1 MPSLAEAA
9 REVLWFNMARGSEGT
24 DPSPDVIEILQE
36 CAGAIRRDD
45 RPALQLLEAEHPV
58 YLALSI
64 MVPLPGGL
72 QDLEKVAKLDQE
84 EPEQQAAAAPGGIY
98 LMQ

>member
-1 MPSLAEAA
+1 MTSLAQAA
-9 REVLWFNMARGSEGT
+9 RHVLWFNMARKGEE
-24 DPSPDVIEILQE
+24 PSADVLEILQE

-45 RPALQLLEAEHPV
+45 RPALQQLEDEQPL

-64 MVPLPGGL
+64 LVPMPTGL
-72 QDLEKVAKLDQE
+72 QDLEKVAMLDQE
-84 EPEQQAAAAPGGIY
+84 PEQAAAAPGGIS